1 MNVEKDIDF
10 EKDIESM
17 IENLKKDIEYSFKK
31 LNAEKRQLRYLN
43 IILKEQSKLIEMDNK
58 EGEIEK
64 ENS

>member
-10 EKDIESM
+10 EKDIESI

-31 LNAEKRQLRYLN
+31 LNSEKRQLRYLN

-58 EGEIEK
+58 KDEEEK
-64 ENS
+64 IT